1 MFPSLPTYCAAQ
13 IEALASSATVIL
25 LVLLFLLVLLVL
37 LVFLVLLVLL
47 VALLIVLL
55 LLLVRFV
62 LFAAATFRIVPD
74 SHAVRIT
81 PRCTATFDR
90 LQPEQAV
97 IRRRRISVAA
107 RVGSAQIWA
116 LSAFP
121 SVICVLRIPARE
133 GHTLPTAEIFTH
145 VTITVASP

>member
-47 VALLIVLL
+47 VALLIVL